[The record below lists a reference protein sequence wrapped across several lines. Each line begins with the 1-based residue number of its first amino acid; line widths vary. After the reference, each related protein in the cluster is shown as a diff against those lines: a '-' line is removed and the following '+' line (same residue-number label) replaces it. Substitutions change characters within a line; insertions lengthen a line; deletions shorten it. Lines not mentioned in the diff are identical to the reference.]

1 MRKINGLVFHHS
13 ATSPPDSSDGQRL
26 YEMSTD
32 PAHLKNRGI
41 LSKAEYHYIIARNGR
56 LIKCADDMALIGHC
70 GSVRNYDTIGIC
82 CEGNLLIQHLT
93 QAQYSTLRMLAS
105 MLVRQYGINTSQ
117 LLMHKNVMATACP
130 GLNFPHEQLVLD
142 VKSVIGRKPEK
153 MVFKIGS
160 RDVRLIFADSPGFQ
174 VNKVMDSPC
183 RIVGGKAAISERSAE
198 MFGLPECALRSLEA
212 DGFGVIYVKATR
224 EVAVSRRENGR

>member
-13 ATSPPDSSDGQRL
+13 ATSPPDSSDGKRL
-26 YEMSTD
+26 YEMSTN

-56 LIKCADDMALIGHC
+56 LIKCADDMALLGHC
-70 GSVRNYDTIGIC
+70 GSARNYDTIGIC

-93 QAQYSTLRMLAS
+93 KAQYATLRMLSS
-105 MLVRQYGINTSQ
+105 MLVRQYDISTVQ

-130 GLNFPHEQLVLD
+130 GLNFPHEQLVSD
-142 VKSVIGRKPEK
+142 VKSAVGCKPEK

-160 RDVRLIFADSPGFQ
+160 RDVRLFFADSPGFQ
-174 VNKVMDSPC
+174 VNKVMDLPC
-183 RIVGGKAAISERSAE
+183 RIVGGKAVISERSAE
-198 MFGLPECALRSLEA
+198 MFGLPECALRSLEV
-212 DGFGVIYVKATR
+212 DGFGVSYVKATR
-224 EVAVSRRENGR
+224 EVAVSRRDNGK